1 MKSLII
7 EDDSL
12 LIESIAES
20 IKEIFHYD
28 FAQDGEQGL
37 YLAEQNIYDVIILDI
52 MLPGMDGY
60 SILKELRCKN
70 INTPVLILTA
80 KDSIDDKLK
89 GFKLGADDYIVK
101 PFHRE
106 ELLARLEAILRRSGI
121 NLNKDILV
129 FKDLIL
135 DLKLRNARIHDEN
148 IDLHG
153 KQFELLEYLI
163 NNQGSILSKEQ
174 IFDRIW
180 GFNSD
185 TTFNVVEVYASNL
198 RKSLKKYGYDKYIKT
213 IRGFGYMLVGDE
225 NNA

>member
-80 KDSIDDKLK
+80 KDSIDDKLR
-89 GFKLGADDYIVK
+89 GFKLGADDYIIK

-135 DLKLRNARIHDEN
+135 DLKLRNARINDEN